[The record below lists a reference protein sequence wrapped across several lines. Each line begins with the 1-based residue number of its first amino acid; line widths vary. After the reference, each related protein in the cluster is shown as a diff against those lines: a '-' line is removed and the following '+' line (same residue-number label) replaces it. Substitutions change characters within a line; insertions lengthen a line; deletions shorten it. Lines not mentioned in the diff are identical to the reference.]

1 MACPDRGPVPR
12 NRSFFLAEVPHDPAG
27 TGPRPQTAGECVFT
41 LEATSGRA
49 RAGTLHLSHGSVPT
63 PIFMPVGTRAVV
75 KTLDGRDLEDLDPPI
90 LLGNTYHLYLR
101 PGLDVLRAAGGL
113 HRFMRWQRPILT
125 DSGGFQIFSLAK
137 LRKLH
142 EEGASFQSHI
152 DGSRHLFTPESVIEI
167 QRVLGSDIMMVLD
180 ECPPGTADHAY
191 VEGSLQRTLRWAGRC
206 HTQWRATDALWGHQQ
221 FLYPIVQG
229 GVFPDLRLQSIEALQ
244 EWDWPGLAIGGLSV
258 GESKQAM
265 REMTDLCGAH
275 LPPDKP
281 RYLMGVG
288 TPEDILESIDLG
300 VDQFDCVLPTR
311 NARKATLFTTVGRV
325 SAKSARH
332 EFSVNQPLDPACACY
347 TCRTYD
353 RAYLRHLYHVEEF
366 TAMRL
371 GTIHNL
377 HYFLDLVRGARQAI
391 LEDRWADYRDHM
403 LAPYRNPEPRDTPNG

>member
-1 MACPDRGPVPR
+1 A
-12 NRSFFLAEVPHDPAG
+12 
-27 TGPRPQTAGECVFT
+27 
-41 LEATSGRA
+41 
-49 RAGTLHLSHGSVPT
+49 
-63 PIFMPVGTRAVV
+63 
-75 KTLDGRDLEDLDPPI
+75 
-90 LLGNTYHLYLR
+90 
-101 PGLDVLRAAGGL
+101 LRAIGFDGYAVGGL
-113 HRFMRWQRPILT
+113 AV
-125 DSGGFQIFSLAK
+125 G
-137 LRKLH
+137 
-142 EEGASFQSHI
+142 EGQAAMF
-152 DGSRHLFTPESVIEI
+152 G
-167 QRVLGSDIMMVLD
+167 VLD
-180 ECPPGTADHAY
+180 YAPG
-191 VEGSLQRTLRWAGRC
+191 
-206 HTQWRATDALWGHQQ
+206 
-221 FLYPIVQG
+221 
-229 GVFPDLRLQSIEALQ
+229 
-244 EWDWPGLAIGGLSV
+244 
-258 GESKQAM
+258 M
-265 REMTDLCGAH
+265 
-275 LPPDKP
+275 LPHDKP